1 MTWKQLF
8 TSSLGKKILM
18 GLTGFFLIIY
28 LIVHASINAMIF
40 YDDDGEK
47 FNAVASFMLHNYF
60 VRFLEVGLFA
70 TFILHIIQGL
80 LLWKQNRSARK
91 INYVRQKFPREIKW
105 YSRYMGWLGTFISYN
120 AFISLLGKHQT
131 RIIFQWACYRS
142 LPGNENNIYESCMVY
157 FIYDWVSFTFVPFAA
172 RLSKRFSNLWNK
184 PQEMDSHHKRNRRF
198 LFNCY
203 LHFVCNDAHFV
214 YGRMATIN
222 YIN

>member
-8 TSSLGKKILM
+8 TSSIGKKILM

-70 TFILHIIQGL
+70 TFILHITQGL

-105 YSRYMGWLGTFISYN
+105 YSRYMGWLGTFLLLFLIMHLYHFWASTKHELYFSGPVIDLYQEMKIIFTN
-120 AFISLLGKHQT
+120 PAWFTLYMIGLVSLLFHLLQGFQSAFQT
-131 RIIFQWACYRS
+131 FGINHRRWTPIIKGIGVFYSVAICI
-142 LPGNENNIYESCMVY
+142 LFAMMPI
-157 FIYDWVSFTFVPFAA
+157 SF
-172 RLSKRFSNLWNK
+172 
-184 PQEMDSHHKRNRRF
+184 
-198 LFNCY
+198 
-203 LHFVCNDAHFV
+203 
-214 YGRMATIN
+214 MAGWLQ
-222 YIN
+222 